1 MIEFLLIVII
11 ILLCPLLQRIL
22 GALIL
27 FVLAAWHMPRSRQMA
42 LRAHR

>member
-22 GALIL
+22 GAGN
-27 FVLAAWHMPRSRQMA
+27 PQTK
-42 LRAHR
+42 